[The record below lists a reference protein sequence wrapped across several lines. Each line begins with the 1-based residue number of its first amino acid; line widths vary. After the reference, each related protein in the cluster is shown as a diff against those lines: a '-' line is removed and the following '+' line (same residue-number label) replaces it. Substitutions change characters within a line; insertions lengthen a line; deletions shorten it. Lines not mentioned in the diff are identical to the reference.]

1 MNSTGIQ
8 AEAVDHSSKEVN
20 TDAKMA
26 SSDTSETAPAEKELP
41 GVLRME
47 ALNNELT
54 FPERCCLFV
63 SIFFVSYAYVMD
75 AVTRSTYQGYAT
87 SSYSQHSLLS
97 TINVIR
103 GVIAAVIQLLV
114 AKLSDLIGRMELFLI
129 VTVFYIVGTIIEAS
143 TTNVQGFAVG
153 ALFYQIGYIST
164 ISIFE
169 IIIADLTSMR
179 SRVFF
184 VFIPN
189 MPYII
194 NTWVG
199 GQVAGAV
206 LSATTWQWGIGMWC
220 IIYPFCTIPF
230 IAIMLLVGRRAA
242 KKQSEKAKTQLGSLT
257 DLFWQLDIVG
267 IFLLTA
273 VLSLTLIPLT
283 LAGGEDK
290 KWKTAGILTPVI
302 LGILITPLFLI
313 WETKTA
319 HPMMPS
325 YLIRERGIWAAMG
338 LSTFMTFSWYTQSD
352 FLYTVLYVSFDF
364 SVAAATR
371 VASVYSFCA
380 VVGGASLG
388 LVIFKV
394 RRLKPFILGGL
405 ALWLVAYGILIHFRG
420 GTGTGS
426 QAGIIAGQV
435 LLGLAGG
442 FFPYPNLAAAQALAK
457 HGDLA
462 MVTSLILTMNNVG
475 MALGGCVSGAIWTQ
489 TLYDRLQKDLAPNAE
504 LAAAVYA
511 SPLYVVPEYP
521 VGTNERAAIIESY
534 RYIQRLLTITGI
546 CLTVPMIAFAMCLRN
561 TKLAK
566 HKHTAAE

>member
-1 MNSTGIQ
+1 
-8 AEAVDHSSKEVN
+8 
-20 TDAKMA
+20 MA
-26 SSDTSETAPAEKELP
+26 SSDNSETTPPQKELT
-41 GVLRME
+41 GVPRME

-63 SIFFVSYAYVMD
+63 SIFLVSYAYVMD

-103 GVIAAVIQLLV
+103 GVIAAVIQPLV

-129 VTVFYIVGTIIEAS
+129 VAVFYIVGTIIEAS

-153 ALFYQIGYIST
+153 ALLYQIGYIST
-164 ISIFE
+164 TSIFE
-169 IIIADLTSMR
+169 IIIAAFTSMR

-184 VFIPN
+184 MLIPN

-199 GQVAGAV
+199 GQVAAAV
-206 LSATTWQWGIGMWC
+206 LSATAWQWGIGMWC

-230 IAIMLLVGRRAA
+230 ITIMLLVGRRAA
-242 KKQSEKAKTQLGSLT
+242 KKQPPKTKSQLGSLI

-290 KWKTAGILTPVI
+290 KWKTAGILAPVI
-302 LGILITPLFLI
+302 LGILLTPLFVV

-325 YLIRERGIWAAMG
+325 YLIRERGMWAAMG
-338 LSTFMTFSWYTQSD
+338 LSTFIKFSWYTQSD
-352 FLYTVLYVSFDF
+352 FLYTVLYISFDF
-364 SVAAATR
+364 SVTAATR

-388 LVIFKV
+388 LVIVKV
-394 RRLKPFILGGL
+394 RRLQRFILGRL

-426 QAGIIAGQV
+426 QAGITAGQV

-442 FFPYPNLAAAQALAK
+442 FFPYPNLEAAQTLAK

-462 MVTSLILTMNNVG
+462 VVTSLILAMNNVG

-521 VGTNERAAIIESY
+521 VGTNERAEIIESY
-534 RYIQRLLTITGI
+534 RYIQRPLTITGI
-546 CLTVPMIAFAMCLRN
+546 CVTVPMITFAMCLRN

-566 HKHTAAE
+566 HKHTLAE